1 LSSPLKTAR
10 GIALLLLV
18 ALICAACG
26 SHAEDVRESRFIM
39 GTLVTF
45 TVAGAS
51 HDQAL
56 DAIKAAAREM
66 QRIEDTFTIY
76 GAHANAVKA
85 FNGSRPGKAVVL
97 PEEVSQLLIQSMKI
111 SKESN
116 GAFTPLIG
124 ALSLLWGFSMPAA
137 PNAPPSPEAI
147 HIALAGVRNTLIRH
161 TGNHWQRL
169 SPQTKLDFGAIAKGY
184 AIDRGIAVLR
194 AHGIKSAILDAGGD
208 LRAIGSHNGK
218 PWRIGIKHP
227 RQAGKTLG
235 WFEVHGD
242 ISIVTSGDYERFF
255 MYHGKRYHHI
265 MNPDTGMPAMKAM
278 SATIIAPNA
287 TVADAWSTALF
298 VQGPAGL
305 KQIEAHGFQA
315 MLMDKAGKLHA
326 TPPTLV
332 PFHPA
337 AAEENNRRPPD
348 R

>member
-1 LSSPLKTAR
+1 LKTAR
-10 GIALLLLV
+10 GIASLLTV

-26 SHAEDVRESRFIM
+26 AHVEDVRESRFIM

-45 TVAGAS
+45 TVAGAP

-56 DAIKAAAREM
+56 DAIRAAAREM
-66 QRIEDTFTIY
+66 QRIEDEFTIY

-85 FNGSRPGKAVVL
+85 FNDSKPGKAVAL
-97 PEEVSQLLIQSMKI
+97 PGEVSQLLIQSMKI
-111 SKESN
+111 SKESHN
-116 GAFTPLIG
+116 AFTPLIG
-124 ALSLLWGFSMPAA
+124 ALSLLWGFSLPEA
-137 PNAPPSPEAI
+137 PTAPPSRGAI
-147 HIALAGVRNTLIRH
+147 HIALTGVRDALIRH

-184 AIDRGIAVLR
+184 AIDRGIAVLK
-194 AHGIKSAILDAGGD
+194 AHGVKSAILDAGGD

-255 MYHGKRYHHI
+255 MYNGKRYHHI
-265 MNPDTGMPAMKAM
+265 MNPDTGMPAMKTM
-278 SATIIAPNA
+278 SATIVAPNA
-287 TVADAWSTALF
+287 TVADGWSTALF

-305 KQIEAHGFQA
+305 KQVEAHGFQA
-315 MLMDKAGKLHA
+315 ILMDEAGKLHT
-326 TPPTLV
+326 TPSTLV

-337 AAEENNRRPPD
+337 LAEETDRRLPEQ
-348 R
+348 